1 MTDITFQEEKV
12 INRESLLN
20 LYNDVG
26 WIEYTN
32 NPDRLENAIKNSLY
46 VLTARDRNKL
56 VELIRIVGDGLTIA
70 YIQDILLLKE
80 YKRKKIGTLLI
91 TKALDKF
98 KHVRQKV
105 LLTDDTEEAKRFYK
119 TFGFESC
126 ENGNLVSF
134 VKFESKR
141 EE

>member
-1 MTDITFQEEKV
+1 MTDITFQEEKI

-20 LYNDVG
+20 LYNDVA

-32 NPDRLENAIKNSLY
+32 NLENLENAIKNSLY

-56 VELIRIVGDGLTIA
+56 VGLIRIVGDGLTIA
-70 YIQDILLLKE
+70 YIQDILVLKE
-80 YKRKKIGTLLI
+80 YKRKKIGTLLMA
-91 TKALDKF
+91 KALDKF

-105 LLTDDTEEAKRFYK
+105 LLTDDTDEARGFYK
-119 TFGFESC
+119 SLGLEPC
-126 ENGNLVSF
+126 ENGSLVSF

-141 EE
+141 E

>member
-1 MTDITFQEEKV
+1 MTDITFQEEKI
-12 INRESLLN
+12 INRESLLK

-26 WIEYTN
+26 WTEYTN
-32 NPDRLENAIKNSLY
+32 NPESLENAVRNSLY

-56 VELIRIVGDGLTIA
+56 VGLIRIVGDGLTIA

-80 YKRKKIGTLLI
+80 YKRKKIGTLLM

-105 LLTDDTEEAKRFYK
+105 LLTDDTEEARGFYK

-134 VKFESKR
+134 VKFESKK